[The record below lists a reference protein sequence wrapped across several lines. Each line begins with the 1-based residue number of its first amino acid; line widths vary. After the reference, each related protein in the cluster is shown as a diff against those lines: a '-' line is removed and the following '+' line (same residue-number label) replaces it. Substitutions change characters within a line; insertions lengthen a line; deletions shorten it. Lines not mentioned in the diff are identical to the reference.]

1 VRTTRRTQAIV
12 EESATGLIAFG
23 PDAEV
28 TLVNE
33 PAEAFLGRTIPVGAA
48 LAERGD
54 PADEVAAWVRMYF
67 RDALRAAA
75 AEFQL
80 GSRRVRVRARRID
93 RRGTIGGAVMSVEDV
108 TDELRAERVLVWG
121 EMARQVAHEVKNPLT
136 PIKLSIQHIR
146 RAWDDRRPDFGDI
159 LSRNAGAILG
169 EIDRLASIASSF
181 SRLGTPAALGGPL
194 EAVDLERVVGE
205 VLTLYDT
212 DEGTVRFES
221 RVEPGLP
228 AVTAREPEVKEVLV
242 NLLENA
248 RAAIRDDGS
257 VRVEVAG
264 NGAGLELRVRDDGGG
279 IPPTSFRACSSPT
292 FRRARPERGSG
303 SPS

>member
-1 VRTTRRTQAIV
+1 
-12 EESATGLIAFG
+12 
-23 PDAEV
+23 
-28 TLVNE
+28 
-33 PAEAFLGRTIPVGAA
+33 
-48 LAERGD
+48 
-54 PADEVAAWVRMYF
+54 
-67 RDALRAAA
+67 
-75 AEFQL
+75 
-80 GSRRVRVRARRID
+80 
-93 RRGTIGGAVMSVEDV
+93 MSVEDV
-108 TDELRAERVLVWG
+108 TDELRAERVLAWG

-181 SRLGTPAALGGPL
+181 SRLGTPAAVGGPL
-194 EAVDLERVVGE
+194 EAVSLDRVVEE
-205 VLTLYDT
+205 VFTLYGT
-212 DEGTVRFES
+212 GEGKVRFEQH
-221 RVEPGLP
+221 VEPGLP

-248 RAAIRDDGS
+248 RAAIREQGT

-279 IPPTSFRACSSPT
+279 IAPELIPRVFEPHFSTRSSGTGLGLAIVKRLVESWGGGVAIESVPGRGTVVTVRLKRWPDGGGVPPAPPSS
-292 FRRARPERGSG
+292 
-303 SPS
+303 